1 MEVVEFGKIPGDSIV
16 VVCQGVSVS
25 VVEHIGVCVGHG
37 DSSSCPGEHGE
48 VVGHVT
54 EGDDLRCGDV
64 VVGGPLCECGG
75 FGDSWGGHFGEA
87 SRAGEGEEGAVV
99 EDIVHL
105 CEEGCV
111 IEMWCLGEEFSYWDI
126 DHCFDECPACVGS
139 VWVLGYEVGSKTTP
153 VCRSAPSA
161 IPGIASRRSVTM
173 RCTSPW
179 VKPRIRVAVWVV
191 KFHMSAPLRQIARP
205 WAGAICSSGAIHRGG
220 RAVTKMIWTPWSSS
234 CWRTRRVNRET
245 LRSGRKSVPSRSVA
259 TMAGSICQ
267 R

>member
-99 EDIVHL
+99 EDVVHL

-139 VWVLGYEVGSKTTP
+139 VWVLGYEVGVEDDSSVSFCAKRDSGDRFAEICDDALHLAVGETAYPGGGVGGEVPHERP
-153 VCRSAPSA
+153 VETDRP
-161 IPGIASRRSVTM
+161 
-173 RCTSPW
+173 
-179 VKPRIRVAVWVV
+179 AV
-191 KFHMSAPLRQIARP
+191 
-205 WAGAICSSGAIHRGG
+205 GRGD
-220 RAVTKMIWTPWSSS
+220 
-234 CWRTRRVNRET
+234 
-245 LRSGRKSVPSRSVA
+245 LF
-259 TMAGSICQ
+259 
-267 R
+267 